1 MIVTVKII
9 STVSSVMLI
18 THCSIREPLFT
29 LIESAAFCNT
39 GSGVLDSGDLSSG
52 TEQCLQIWLI
62 VTVSIIV
69 ICCHNNH
76 HHGRSFPWTKCHSL
90 TFAFICPEINAQT
103 IILQCQWLAASTWV
117 YVMTTPFWT
126 QGPLAPSSS
135 AGHRYVLI
143 VALPV
148 LELWKRTWRSAW

>member
-1 MIVTVKII
+1 M
-9 STVSSVMLI
+9 
-18 THCSIREPLFT
+18 
-29 LIESAAFCNT
+29 
-39 GSGVLDSGDLSSG
+39 GVPFHG
-52 TEQCLQIWLI
+52 QN
-62 VTVSIIV
+62 V
-69 ICCHNNH
+69 I
-76 HHGRSFPWTKCHSL
+76 HSL
-90 TFAFICPEINAQT
+90 SFRFHLSRNKFSNHNSVVLAEQ
-103 IILQCQWLAASTWV
+103 LAASTWV